1 MANSSPNPRIRV
13 REATP
18 ADLDAIVDVHFSAF
32 NFAIDHLMYPGGPS
46 EESKRRFG
54 QRIAP
59 WAATNGNP
67 PKRKPFLYVAEY
79 LPEDGAPEIVAFA
92 KWSLQAEPMPEEEW
106 KAMTFNITAEEFGDD
121 CNIEVVNAFIGD
133 MRRKTHQHDKG
144 EASFSKSH
152 PKPL

>member
-1 MANSSPNPRIRV
+1 MANCSPNSRIRV

-18 ADLDAIVDVHFSAF
+18 ADLDAIVDVYFSAF

-79 LPEDGAPEIVAFA
+79 LPEDGVPEIVAFA

-106 KAMTFNITAEEFGDD
+106 KAMTFNITADEFGVD

-133 MRRKTHQHDKG
+133 MRRKTHQLDKG